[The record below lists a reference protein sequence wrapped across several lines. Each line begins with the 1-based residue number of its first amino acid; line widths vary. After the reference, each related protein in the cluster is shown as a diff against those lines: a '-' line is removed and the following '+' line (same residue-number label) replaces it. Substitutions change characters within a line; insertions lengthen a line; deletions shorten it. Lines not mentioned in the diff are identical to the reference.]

1 MLGGCSIVHSKTK
14 NAVGEGMHEPDWP
27 QSVLRYGGR
36 LQAGRL
42 AANGSSPDA
51 PSDMALSDTALRR
64 ASQARG
70 PDAPPPG
77 DLHALAVRLYML
89 WNYE

>member
-1 MLGGCSIVHSKTK
+1 
-14 NAVGEGMHEPDWP
+14 MHEPDWAR
-27 QSVLRYGGR
+27 SVLRYGDR

-42 AANGSSPDA
+42 AAGGSADV
-51 PSDMALSDTALRR
+51 ALQEIALQR
-64 ASQARG
+64 AAQAREPG
-70 PDAPPPG
+70 APPPD

>member
-1 MLGGCSIVHSKTK
+1 
-14 NAVGEGMHEPDWP
+14 MHEPDWP
-27 QSVLRYGGR
+27 RSVLRYGSR

-42 AANGSSPDA
+42 AANGSSPDG
-51 PSDMALSDTALRR
+51 ALQEHALQR
-64 ASQARG
+64 AAQARDPG
-70 PDAPPPG
+70 TPPPG

>member
-1 MLGGCSIVHSKTK
+1 
-14 NAVGEGMHEPDWP
+14 MHEPDWAR
-27 QSVLRYGGR
+27 SVLRYGGR

-42 AANGSSPDA
+42 AAGGSSANGSPEV
-51 PSDMALSDTALRR
+51 ALQEHALQR
-64 ASQARG
+64 AAQARESG
-70 PDAPPPG
+70 APPLG